1 MEQESQLAFS
11 GMPVPTSDREADRA
25 HTPQERRRKVI
36 QDLLLE
42 EGLWAVT
49 RAHGHGSIESLE
61 EDLLQNLKQQ
71 SEETRRRYV
80 SSLIRWFFPNRQLA
94 SPASLV
100 WQAYGDRGLTFEV
113 LRVLYLKS
121 EPIVG
126 QCVEEFLYP
135 ISANAV
141 IPASYF
147 DSYLRSSLGDIP
159 KKTRGRLTQ
168 NLRKLGF
175 LAKAQPGRDLLHP
188 LNPSATCLFLMF
200 TYYFAQDEVRTV
212 EVPTVLADPF
222 WKYLGLKSEDAV
234 RKVFREANNQ
244 GVLAKYVVADRLEL
258 VTTFLTFAQCLQKRV
273 RL

>member
-1 MEQESQLAFS
+1 MKSNRQLTFS
-11 GMPVPTSDREADRA
+11 GMPAPASGGDACPA
-25 HTPQERRRKVI
+25 HAPQDQQRKVI

-49 RAHGHGSIESLE
+49 RASRHASIESLE

-71 SEETRRRYV
+71 SAETRRRYV
-80 SSLIRWFFPNRQLA
+80 SSLIKWFLPGRCLV
-94 SPASLV
+94 SPGAQV
-100 WQAYGDRGLTFEV
+100 WQAYEDRGLTLEV

-135 ISANAV
+135 ICEHAV

-147 DSYLRSSLGDIP
+147 DSYLRGSLGDIP
-159 KKTRGRLTQ
+159 KKTRGRLKQ

-175 LAKAQPGRDLLHP
+175 LAKAQPGRDLLRP
-188 LNPSATCLFLMF
+188 LSPSATALFLMC
-200 TYYFAQDEVRTV
+200 TYFFARDEVRTV
-212 EVPTVLADPF
+212 EVPSVLADPF
-222 WKYLGLKSEDAV
+222 WKYLGWKSEDAV
-234 RKVFREANNQ
+234 RKVFRDANDH
-244 GVLAKYVVADRLEL
+244 GALAKYVVADRLEL
-258 VTTFLTFAQCLQKRV
+258 ITTSLTFAQCLRKRV